1 MKRADGLY
9 DISRRSFLGAVGAGA
24 ALTACGGSD
33 TASPDAPTAAVD
45 APAGATCAAGATD
58 VGAPTAF
65 MMNVPVLNSAG
76 RFFVVRD
83 AGGLYAMS
91 AACTHEGVTTCVGTG
106 ASCSASGTQIFC
118 PRHGA
123 LFKFDGTVVRGPASA
138 PLPHLSVCLLA
149 NGHVGVIPTKVVAAT
164 VRLVA

>member
-9 DISRRSFLGAVGAGA
+9 DISRRAFLGTVGAGA

-33 TASPDAPTAAVD
+33 SATVDAPAAAVD
-45 APAGATCAAGATD
+45 APAGATCASGATD
-58 VGAPTAF
+58 VGAPATF

-76 RFFVVRD
+76 KFFVVRD

-91 AACTHEGVTTCVGTG
+91 AACTHEGVTTCVGT
-106 ASCSASGTQIFC
+106 ASSCSSSGTQLFC

-138 PLPHLSVCLLA
+138 PLPHLAVCLLA
-149 NGHVGVIPTKVVAAT
+149 NGHVGVIPTMHVAAT